1 MSNKA
6 LIPRSSSLDSFDVS
20 KTSLSIQFLPKAEV
34 LRLRSGLKGQGIE
47 IFLLKISKVKGI
59 DIPPLSV
66 RDIETSLRSVF
77 LPYSVYSTSQD
88 Y

>member
-6 LIPRSSSLDSFDVS
+6 LIPRSSSLDSFDVN
-20 KTSLSIQFLPKAEV
+20 KTSCGIQFLLTADV
-34 LRLRSGLKGQGIE
+34 HRLRSGLKGQVIE
-47 IFLLKISKVKGI
+47 IFLLKISKVKDI

>member
-20 KTSLSIQFLPKAEV
+20 KTSFGIQFLLKAEV

-47 IFLLKISKVKGI
+47 IFLLKISKVKDT

>member
-20 KTSLSIQFLPKAEV
+20 KTSLSIQFLLKAEV

-47 IFLLKISKVKGI
+47 IFLLKISKVKDI